1 MAREVIRRDWP
12 TAMPL
17 AVLLMVLFSDFTP
30 YLAAFWGITG
40 CIVLGLTNRNRVV
53 AVAFAAAVARC
64 IRLQILTEWAGLGP
78 IIAASIA
85 VSAWYVLRD
94 EGGKARLIDILDA
107 FVVGAKYA
115 ISVGAAAATV
125 GIIIGIVTLTG
136 VGFKLSTIITGSG
149 GGFRDAVRRHS
160 CRRACSTPR
169 R

>member
-1 MAREVIRRDWP
+1 AKKNGLRGLPRSELPVAREVLRRDWP

-40 CIVLGLTNRNRVV
+40 CILLGLTNRNPLV
-53 AVAFAAAVARC
+53 AIVFAAAVALWL
-64 IRLQILTEWAGLGP
+64 RLGVLTEWVGFGAV
-78 IIAASIA
+78 IAASLA
-85 VSAWYVLRD
+85 VSAWSVLKD
-94 EGGKARLIDILDA
+94 KAVGTARLLDIIDA

-136 VGFKLSTIITGSG
+136 VGFKLATIITG
-149 GGFRDAVRRHS
+149 
-160 CRRACSTPR
+160 
-169 R
+169 

>member
-1 MAREVIRRDWP
+1 
-12 TAMPL
+12 MPL
-17 AVLLMVLFSDFTP
+17 AVLLIVLFSDFTP

-40 CIVLGLTNRNRVV
+40 CIVLGLTNRNPVV
-53 AVAFAAAVARC
+53 AVAFVAAVALC
-64 IRLQILTEWAGLGP
+64 IRLEILTEWEGLGP
-78 IIAASIA
+78 IFGASIA
-85 VSAWYVLRD
+85 VSAWYVLKD
-94 EGGKARLIDILDA
+94 EAGKARLFDILDA

-136 VGFKLSTIITGSG
+136 VGFKLSTIITGAAADIS
-149 GGFRDAVRRHS
+149 RAARQHS